1 MECKHECSACSAS
14 CGSAEPAA
22 ENERAP
28 LCRGASVKKVVAVG
42 GGKGGAG
49 RSVMSCLIASE
60 LARRGL
66 RAGILD
72 ADITGASVAHYMGAR
87 EFCRDSDECFFP
99 VVKDAVQLASVEL
112 ALGDKPNPTAW
123 RANTASDAVLMF
135 WSEMRWD
142 NVDVL
147 LVDLPADIGDI
158 ALTVY
163 QALPVDATVLVARE
177 SVLSVTA
184 ALRSGVMSLMS
195 SVPVIA
201 AVINRCGGSEREAV
215 SAAIGNLCRAFRL
228 PNAIRCPYS
237 AGLVEAAD
245 LGELGAYELGEVS
258 LAADAIQR
266 LL

>member
-1 MECKHECSACSAS
+1 MECKHECSVCSAS

-28 LCRGASVKKVVAVG
+28 LCRGASVKKVVAVA

-135 WSEMRWD
+135 WSEMCWD

-147 LVDLPADIGDI
+147 LVDLPAEIGDI

-163 QALPVDATVLVARE
+163 
-177 SVLSVTA
+177 
-184 ALRSGVMSLMS
+184 
-195 SVPVIA
+195 
-201 AVINRCGGSEREAV
+201 
-215 SAAIGNLCRAFRL
+215 
-228 PNAIRCPYS
+228 
-237 AGLVEAAD
+237 
-245 LGELGAYELGEVS
+245 
-258 LAADAIQR
+258 
-266 LL
+266 